1 MQSHH
6 YAIMD
11 QEYHHAGGEGKKK
24 GGQKNCSMRF
34 TLITFCC
41 ALFSVVQKIMT
52 DKMCKE
58 RNKSFILKRSFA
70 LFSSEHSSFTL
81 QQAKAP

>member
-1 MQSHH
+1 
-6 YAIMD
+6 MD

-24 GGQKNCSMRF
+24 GPKNCSMRF
-34 TLITFCC
+34 TLITFWC

-58 RNKSFILKRSFA
+58 RNP
-70 LFSSEHSSFTL
+70 SS
-81 QQAKAP
+81 

>member
-24 GGQKNCSMRF
+24 RF
-34 TLITFCC
+34 TLITFWC